1 MVWIELGINEDGNIE
16 VNTSWEDIVGGIY
29 EPGEL

>member
-1 MVWIELGINEDGNIE
+1 MVWIKLGINGDGNIE
-16 VNTSWEDIVGGIY
+16 INTSWEDITGEIY